1 MVDHNDFRQVL
12 NSLFDVLHLN
22 HESVDD
28 VIDET
33 IEGLTLMAEVTSY
46 PEEAL
51 EAVKRRAE
59 AIREAVNNNPLPE
72 LPPPCKQPV
81 H

>member
-1 MVDHNDFRQVL
+1 MINATDLR
-12 NSLFDVLHLN
+12 DVLHLN
-22 HESVDD
+22 HKNVDD

-33 IEGLTLMAEVTSY
+33 IEGLALMAEITSY

-59 AIREAVNNNPLPE
+59 AIREAVKNNPLPE

>member
-1 MVDHNDFRQVL
+1 MNDFRQAL

-22 HESVDD
+22 HENVDEL
-28 VIDET
+28 IDDT

-46 PEEAL
+46 PEAAL
-51 EAVKRRAE
+51 EAAKRRAE
-59 AIREAVNNNPLPE
+59 AIREAVKNNPLPE

>member
-1 MVDHNDFRQVL
+1 MNDFRQVL

-33 IEGLTLMAEVTSY
+33 IEGFTLMAEITDY

-59 AIREAVNNNPLPE
+59 AIREAVKNNPLPE
-72 LPPPCKQPV
+72 PPDPCKQPV

>member
-1 MVDHNDFRQVL
+1 MNDFRQAL

-22 HESVDD
+22 HRNVDEL
-28 VIDET
+28 IDET

-46 PEEAL
+46 PEAAL
-51 EAVKRRAE
+51 DAAKRRAE
-59 AIREAVNNNPLPE
+59 AIREAVKNNPLPE

>member
-1 MVDHNDFRQVL
+1 MSSESEFNQVM
-12 NSLFDVLHLN
+12 NSVLDVLHL
-22 HESVDD
+22 HPDGVDMTID
-28 VIDET
+28 TVI
-33 IEGLTLMAEVTSY
+33 EVLSAISAKSDY

-51 EAVKRRAE
+51 EAVKRRAK
-59 AIREAVNNNPLPE
+59 AIREAVKNNPLPE

>member
-1 MVDHNDFRQVL
+1 MSNDLSQAL

-22 HESVDD
+22 HENVDD

-33 IEGLTLMAEVTSY
+33 IEGLTVMAEVTSY
-46 PEEAL
+46 SEEAL
-51 EAVKRRAE
+51 SVAKRRAE
-59 AIREAVNNNPLPE
+59 AIREAVKNNPLPE

>member
-1 MVDHNDFRQVL
+1 MSGFHQAL
-12 NSLFDVLHLN
+12 NSLFDVLHPN
-22 HESVDD
+22 HENVDD

-51 EAVKRRAE
+51 DMVKRRAE
-59 AIREAVNNNPLPE
+59 AIREAVKNNPLPDRPE
-72 LPPPCKQPV
+72 SCKQPV

>member
-1 MVDHNDFRQVL
+1 MNDFRQAL
-12 NSLFDVLHLN
+12 NSLFDVLHFN
-22 HESVDD
+22 HENVDD

-33 IEGLTLMAEVTSY
+33 IEGLTAMAEVTSY

-51 EAVKRRAE
+51 SAAKRRAE
-59 AIREAVNNNPLPE
+59 AIREAVKNNPLPE

>member
-1 MVDHNDFRQVL
+1 MSDFRQAL

-22 HESVDD
+22 HENVDD

-33 IEGLTLMAEVTSY
+33 IEGPTLMAEVTPY

-59 AIREAVNNNPLPE
+59 AVREAVKNNPLPAH
-72 LPPPCKQPV
+72 LTPCKQPV
-81 H
+81 Q

>member
-1 MVDHNDFRQVL
+1 MSDFRQAL

-22 HESVDD
+22 HENVDEL
-28 VIDET
+28 IDDT

-46 PEEAL
+46 PEAAL
-51 EAVKRRAE
+51 EAAKRRAE
-59 AIREAVNNNPLPE
+59 AIREAVKNNPLPAH
-72 LPPPCKQPV
+72 PTSCKQQV

>member
-1 MVDHNDFRQVL
+1 MSNFRQAL

-22 HESVDD
+22 HENVDD

-33 IEGLTLMAEVTSY
+33 IEGLTLLTEVTPY
-46 PEEAL
+46 PEEEL
-51 EAVKRRAE
+51 DMVKRRAE
-59 AIREAVNNNPLPE
+59 AIREAVKNNPLPE
-72 LPPPCKQPV
+72 LPDPCKQPV

>member
-1 MVDHNDFRQVL
+1 MSDFRQAL

-22 HESVDD
+22 HENVDD

-33 IEGLTLMAEVTSY
+33 IDGLTLLTEVTTY

-51 EAVKRRAE
+51 DMVKRRAE
-59 AIREAVNNNPLPE
+59 AIREAVKNNPLPE
-72 LPPPCKQPV
+72 LPDPCKQPV

>member
-59 AIREAVNNNPLPE
+59 AIREAVKNNPLPE

>member
-1 MVDHNDFRQVL
+1 MNDFRQVL

-22 HESVDD
+22 HENVDD

-33 IEGLTLMAEVTSY
+33 IDGLTLLTEVTTY

-51 EAVKRRAE
+51 DMVKRRAE
-59 AIREAVNNNPLPE
+59 AIREAVKNNPLPE
-72 LPPPCKQPV
+72 PPEPCKQPV

>member
-1 MVDHNDFRQVL
+1 MNDFRQIL

-22 HESVDD
+22 HENVDD

-33 IEGLTLMAEVTSY
+33 IDGLTLLTEVTSY

-51 EAVKRRAE
+51 DMVKRRAE
-59 AIREAVNNNPLPE
+59 AIREAVKNNPLPE
-72 LPPPCKQPV
+72 LPDPCKQPV

>member
-1 MVDHNDFRQVL
+1 MINAFQQVL

-22 HESVDD
+22 HENVDEP
-28 VIDET
+28 IDET
-33 IEGLTLMAEVTSY
+33 IEALTMMAEVTSY
-46 PEEAL
+46 PEETL

-59 AIREAVNNNPLPE
+59 AIREAVKNNPLPAQ
-72 LPPPCKQPV
+72 PTPCKQPV

>member
-1 MVDHNDFRQVL
+1 MNDFRQAL
-12 NSLFDVLHLN
+12 NSLFDVLHLI
-22 HESVDD
+22 HENVDD

-33 IEGLTLMAEVTSY
+33 IDGLTLLTEVTPY

-51 EAVKRRAE
+51 DMVKRCAE

-72 LPPPCKQPV
+72 LPDPCKQPV
-81 H
+81 R

>member
-1 MVDHNDFRQVL
+1 MNDFRQAL
-12 NSLFDVLHLN
+12 NSLFDVLHLS
-22 HESVDD
+22 HENVDEP
-28 VIDET
+28 IDET
-33 IEGLTLMAEVTSY
+33 IEALTMMAEVTSY

-59 AIREAVNNNPLPE
+59 AIREAVKNNPLPE

>member
-1 MVDHNDFRQVL
+1 MNADLRQAL

-22 HESVDD
+22 HKNVDD

-59 AIREAVNNNPLPE
+59 AIREAVKNNPLPE

>member
-1 MVDHNDFRQVL
+1 MNDFRQAL
-12 NSLFDVLHLN
+12 NSLFDVLYLN
-22 HESVDD
+22 HENVDD

-33 IEGLTLMAEVTSY
+33 TEALTMMSEVTSY

-59 AIREAVNNNPLPE
+59 AIREAVKNNPLPE

>member
-1 MVDHNDFRQVL
+1 MSDFRQAL

-22 HESVDD
+22 HENVDEL
-28 VIDET
+28 IDDT

-46 PEEAL
+46 PEAAL
-51 EAVKRRAE
+51 EAAKRRAE
-59 AIREAVNNNPLPE
+59 AIREAVKNNPLPE
-72 LPPPCKQPV
+72 LPPPCKQQV

>member
-1 MVDHNDFRQVL
+1 MNYFRQAL

-22 HESVDD
+22 HENVDD

-33 IEGLTLMAEVTSY
+33 IDGLTLLTEVTTY

-51 EAVKRRAE
+51 DMVKRRAE
-59 AIREAVNNNPLPE
+59 AIREAVKNNPLPE
-72 LPPPCKQPV
+72 LPDPCKQPV

>member
-1 MVDHNDFRQVL
+1 MNDDLRQAM

-22 HESVDD
+22 PDGVDE

-46 PEEAL
+46 PEAAL

-59 AIREAVNNNPLPE
+59 AIREAVKNNPLPE
-72 LPPPCKQPV
+72 LPTPCKQPA

>member
-1 MVDHNDFRQVL
+1 MNDGFRQAL

-22 HESVDD
+22 HKNVDE

-46 PEEAL
+46 PESAL
-51 EAVKRRAE
+51 EAAKRRAE
-59 AIREAVNNNPLPE
+59 AIREAVKNNPLPE
-72 LPPPCKQPV
+72 LPPPCKQQV

>member
-1 MVDHNDFRQVL
+1 MNYFCQAL

-22 HESVDD
+22 HENVDD

-33 IEGLTLMAEVTSY
+33 IDGLTLLTEVTPY

-51 EAVKRRAE
+51 DMFKRRAE
-59 AIREAVNNNPLPE
+59 AIREAVKNNPLPE
-72 LPPPCKQPV
+72 LPDPCKQPV

>member
-1 MVDHNDFRQVL
+1 MNDFRQAL
-12 NSLFDVLHLN
+12 NSLFDVPHLN
-22 HESVDD
+22 HENVDD

-33 IEGLTLMAEVTSY
+33 IDGLTLLTEITPY

-51 EAVKRRAE
+51 DMVERRAE
-59 AIREAVNNNPLPE
+59 AIREAVKNNPLPE
-72 LPPPCKQPV
+72 LPDPCKQPV

>member
-1 MVDHNDFRQVL
+1 MSGFHQAL

-22 HESVDD
+22 HENVVD

-51 EAVKRRAE
+51 DMVKRRAE
-59 AIREAVNNNPLPE
+59 AIREAVKNNPLPDRPE
-72 LPPPCKQPV
+72 SCKQPV

>member
-1 MVDHNDFRQVL
+1 MNDFRQAL

-22 HESVDD
+22 HENVDN

-33 IEGLTLMAEVTSY
+33 IDGLTLLTEVTLY

-51 EAVKRRAE
+51 DMVKRRAE
-59 AIREAVNNNPLPE
+59 AIREAVKNNPLPE
-72 LPPPCKQPV
+72 LPAPCKQPV
-81 H
+81 R

>member
-1 MVDHNDFRQVL
+1 MNYFRQAL

-22 HESVDD
+22 HENVDEL
-28 VIDET
+28 IDEA
-33 IEGLTLMAEVTSY
+33 IEALTMMAEVTSY

-51 EAVKRRAE
+51 DTVKRRAE
-59 AIREAVNNNPLPE
+59 AIREAVKNNPLPE

>member
-1 MVDHNDFRQVL
+1 MSDFRQAL

-22 HESVDD
+22 HRNVDE

-46 PEEAL
+46 PEAAL

-59 AIREAVNNNPLPE
+59 AIREAVKNNPLPE